1 MKTILIC
8 AFSALTLG
16 CGSKLYLNKSYQFE
30 NPNRS
35 IKLAMI
41 PAPGDDGQMSDSLF
55 TYFFEDSTG
64 AQVLVES
71 KTIRDQIASDTELLT
86 LLNKLLTAQYNKD
99 DLKSGVNIA
108 NSLTPDEF
116 TTLKQRL
123 GNPDLALLPI
133 VLGYSSSGNMT
144 LGDSKFRLFDMRNGS
159 LIYENSQGMNVN
171 VGGDNGKVLL
181 AIMFIGG
188 AQSDFQTHF
197 LDKFVK

>member
-8 AFSALTLG
+8 ALSALSLG
-16 CGSKLYLNKSYQFE
+16 CGSKLYLNKSYQYE

-71 KTIRDQIASDTELLT
+71 KTIRDQIVSDTELLT
-86 LLNKLLTAQYNKD
+86 LLNKLLTAEYNKD

-116 TTLKQRL
+116 ATLKQRL
-123 GNPDLALLPI
+123 GNPDLALLPL
-133 VLGYSSSGNMT
+133 LGYSSFGNMT
-144 LGDSKFRLFDMRNGS
+144 LGDSKFRLFDMQNGS

-171 VGGDNGKVLL
+171 VGGDNGKMLL

-188 AQSDFQTHF
+188 AKTDYQRHF
-197 LDKFVK
+197 LDRFVK